1 MQHFLENLTL
11 AITSFEMLIL
21 TGVELFA
28 MAIFKLLFV
37 CHNTTDPRNFRQLKK
52 FWIGKIEYFGVFF
65 SLSSQHDNLTVDI
78 KKHHLQLFY

>member
-11 AITSFEMLIL
+11 VLTSFEMLIL

-28 MAIFKLLFV
+28 MAIFKLVFV

-65 SLSSQHDNLTVDI
+65 HLYHSMTISLWI
-78 KKHHLQLFY
+78 